1 MGSLMQSNLT
11 VTKLRLLVSH
21 IEATPLSGGG
31 FRIDAIS
38 EGIRAQKV
46 DVVPTSAL

>member
-21 IEATPLSGGG
+21 IEATPLSGGV
-31 FRIDAIS
+31 RIDAIS